1 MITNY
6 SAEYPEVMIRDR
18 AKRTLNYNVREL
30 SLEEIKEIW
39 ASERPNEG
47 IKPDDWYIKEHRY
60 AYNSVS
66 LGAGRWNYSGIV
78 EAIVRDKYTADAM
91 EAITNNMNAITSEFF
106 NVLVT
111 KGIVDAIKYLVESKN
126 DEDATAFKEMQEWRR
141 MAKKTAR
148 NLIKQ

>member
-6 SAEYPEVMIRDR
+6 SAEYPEVMIRDKAR
-18 AKRTLNYNVREL
+18 RQLNYNVREL
-30 SLEEIKEIW
+30 SLEEIKELW
-39 ASERPNEG
+39 ASERPDEG
-47 IKPDDWYIKEHRY
+47 GEPDNWYIKEHRY

-66 LGAGRWNYSGIV
+66 LGGGRWNYSGIV
-78 EAIVRDKYTADAM
+78 EAIVRDKYSADSM

-111 KGIVDAIKYLVESKN
+111 EGIVAAIKYLVDSKD

-141 MAKKTAR
+141 LAKETAR
-148 NLIKQ
+148 KILNK